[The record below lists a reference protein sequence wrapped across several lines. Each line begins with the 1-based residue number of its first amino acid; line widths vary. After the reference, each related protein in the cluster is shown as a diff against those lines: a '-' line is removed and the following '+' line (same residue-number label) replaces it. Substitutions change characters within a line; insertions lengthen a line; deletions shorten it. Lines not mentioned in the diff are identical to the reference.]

1 MGSCRAGPPTFLLN
15 PARRIAHFGK
25 KPPKVPAEVTSPL
38 IYRENLIDLTIYG
51 YIITLWLMGETYEF
65 YVSNPTTWRELYVS
79 ALFETDT
86 SKSSKSVS
94 LRRSEH

>member
-1 MGSCRAGPPTFLLN
+1 MTLQAWVAVAQVPPTFLLN

-38 IYRENLIDLTIYG
+38 IYSENLFDLTIYG

-65 YVSNPTTWRELYVS
+65 YVSNPHNLARTLRV
-79 ALFETDT
+79 
-86 SKSSKSVS
+86 

>member
-1 MGSCRAGPPTFLLN
+1 LTLQAWVAVAQVPPTFLLN

-38 IYRENLIDLTIYG
+38 IYSENLFDLTIYG

-65 YVSNPTTWRELYVS
+65 YVSNPHGVVFSS
-79 ALFETDT
+79 AMCVR
-86 SKSSKSVS
+86 SS
-94 LRRSEH
+94 